1 MVSLGLSFGLIATVL
16 ALGLGSWSRLPDGI
30 KPRDYLT
37 IGRREADTG
46 AFAGLTVS
54 DYTRIVDAMQEGMWA
69 FAHLWPVQAILH
81 KDGREEAVEV
91 RDVSLGYF
99 QLLGVPAG
107 MGSLAAPEGGVVL
120 SSDSWRRI
128 YDSGD
133 VVGQPFDLDGERTR
147 TIVGVASQ
155 EFGDVFWGK
164 ADAWILNT
172 GTDYEV
178 ATSSGIVPYDKLVLG
193 FVESDEAGALPS
205 LLAEYRFADTL
216 EIKNGNMTVRY
227 GNPVGDGDRLAVV
240 SGLEAWPDR
249 RSETQGRLASLAV
262 VVVLLLALSVFSL
275 GDYMAVR
282 TEERWKD
289 NLIRL
294 AVGATPG
301 DLFRESLAANALL
314 LVPILILAV
323 ASFAYLVDV
332 VLRVEPF
339 ATTPG
344 ELSGRAG
351 GWALVVTG
359 TLLVFAFSASVAWGL
374 RRVARVTGIVS
385 TDHHVDRAIRRF
397 VQRILLAAAVAGLML
412 AGSALIRY
420 VVDAGRTFGF
430 GRPDVHVLLPLE
442 MHGSMFSDGEV
453 AALNDLIESIPGVE
467 SVAQAE
473 LTPLMSLVA
482 LPTAR
487 VEVHVA
493 GGGFPG
499 TDRTFFRNAV
509 SPSYFG
515 TIGAQIMAGRVF
527 SASTNEVVVS
537 RAAAAVLGE
546 DPAEVLGLPIAVSAA
561 GEEVLCTVVG
571 VVADI
576 DYGEYDDEER
586 LVVYQNW
593 EHRGVY
599 GDWVVRHRTD
609 PSRLVDAVRSLTMV
623 GEVMDL
629 GTPIEA
635 FRAQFVT
642 RRSAET
648 ILGFASM
655 FAMVLAFSGVGA
667 SVSRSLAQARRSMGV
682 RLAVGATVPEL
693 VRNYLVPLIADVAIV
708 TCLICAAVIGIKL
721 AVPELRSVVLAW
733 LAAPTFVA
741 VLLTCSLLTYFTI
754 RGVVE
759 STTVRALMS
768 GDAGDHGEATRGPD
782 WVPQ

>member
-30 KPRDYLT
+30 KPREYLT

-54 DYTRIVDAMQEGMWA
+54 DYARIVGSMPEGTWE
-69 FAHLWPVQAILH
+69 FAHLWPVQAVLRR
-81 KDGREEAVEV
+81 DGREEAVDV

-99 QLLGVPAG
+99 ELLGVRAG
-107 MGSLAAPEGGVVL
+107 MGRLAAPAGGVVL
-120 SSDSWRRI
+120 STELWRGM
-128 YDSGD
+128 YNSED
-133 VVGQPFDLDGERTR
+133 VIGHPFELDGERTR
-147 TIVGVASQ
+147 TIVGVAF
-155 EFGDVFWGK
+155 EAFDDVFWGK

-172 GTDYEV
+172 GTDYE
-178 ATSSGIVPYDKLVLG
+178 AGTSSGIVPYDKLVLG
-193 FVESDEAGALPS
+193 FVESDGAVS
-205 LLAEYRFADTL
+205 LANVLAEYRFADTL
-216 EIKNGNMTVRY
+216 EIEKGDMTVRY
-227 GNPVGDGDRLAVV
+227 GNPVGEGDRLEVV

-249 RSETQGRLASLAV
+249 RSETQNRLASLAV
-262 VVVLLLALSVFSL
+262 IVVLLLALSFFSL

-289 NLIRL
+289 NLVRV

-314 LVPILILAV
+314 LVPLLILAV
-323 ASFAYLVDV
+323 ASFAYLIDV

-351 GWALVVTG
+351 ALALVVTG
-359 TLLVFAFSASVAWGL
+359 TLLVFAFGASVAWGSH
-374 RRVARVTGIVS
+374 RVVRVSGMIS
-385 TDHHVDRAIRRF
+385 AGDHVDAAIRRF
-397 VQRILLAAAVAGLML
+397 VQRVLLAAAVAGVML
-412 AGSALIRY
+412 AGSALVRY
-420 VVDAGRTFGF
+420 TVDAGRTFGF
-430 GRPDVHVLLPLE
+430 GRPDVHVFLPLK
-442 MHGSMFSDGEV
+442 MHGSMFPDAEV
-453 AALNDLIESIPGVE
+453 AVLTDLIENIPGVV

-487 VEVHVA
+487 VEIHVA
-493 GGGFPG
+493 GAG
-499 TDRTFFRNAV
+499 TRGADRTFFRNAV
-509 SPSYFG
+509 SPSYFE
-515 TIGAQIMAGRVF
+515 TIGAQIVAGRVF

-537 RAAAAVLGE
+537 HAAAAFLGA
-546 DPAEVLGLPIAVSAA
+546 DPAEVLGLPITVAAA
-561 GEEVLCTVVG
+561 GEEVLCIVVG

-576 DYGEYDDEER
+576 DYGEYDDEQR

-599 GDWVVRHRTD
+599 GDWVVRHRND
-609 PSRLVDAVRSLTMV
+609 PNQLVDAVRSMAMV
-623 GEVMDL
+623 TEVMDL

-635 FRAQFVT
+635 FRAQFVM

-648 ILGFASM
+648 VLGFASM

-693 VRNYLVPLIADVAIV
+693 VRHYLVPLTADVAIV
-708 TCLICAAVIGIKL
+708 TCIICAAVIGIKV
-721 AVPELRSVVLAW
+721 AVPEVRWIVAAW

-741 VLLTCSLLTYFTI
+741 VLLTCSLLTYFIT
-754 RGVVE
+754 RRVVK
-759 STTVRALMS
+759 TNTVRALVNGDS
-768 GDAGDHGEATRGPD
+768 GDENETTLGPD
-782 WVPQ
+782 RIRQ